1 MRKLLQL
8 NCMFN
13 IKISGLTWRKNTL
26 VCIILNNLNPK
37 IGQLELNLQLNYVGD
52 AEWVISFIKI

>member
-8 NCMFN
+8 KCMFN
-13 IKISGLTWRKNTL
+13 IKISGLKKRKNTL

-52 AEWVISFIKI
+52 AE